1 MPDLRPHLA
10 AAAAVVVPLRLG
22 GGTRLKI
29 VEAMAMGKAIVSTTL
44 GAEGIEAV
52 PGRDILIEDE
62 PAAFADAVNR
72 LLAEPDLAA
81 RIGQSAR
88 QLAVERYGWSEAARA
103 LEGFYRRILENGLV
117 KAALIG
123 AGQIARQHLACLKT
137 LPGVELAAICDL
149 SPATAEAAAERYGVR
164 AWFTDHRAMLEKARP
179 DVVHVTTPPTSH
191 FGLAMDSL
199 DAGAHVIVE
208 KPATPTFEELE
219 TLVRRAQE
227 AGRHLVEDYNYLFNH
242 APQEILRRIESGE
255 FGAVTHVEVLIC
267 LDILGPDG
275 FADPNSPHPALTL
288 AGGAIADFLP
298 HLASLAHL
306 FVGPHRTAQTVW
318 TKRKPS
324 ILPFD
329 EFRAVVDAER
339 GTAALGFSAS
349 SQPDAFW
356 LRVYG
361 ERMQA
366 TANLFETRLTFD
378 GPRNVP
384 KPLRPFFSGL
394 EEGKT
399 IRRAALATLL
409 RKFKGPG
416 AYEGLWELLAR
427 TYRALAD
434 GSALPVTANHVL
446 EVNRMVEA
454 LKPKEQRP

>member
-1 MPDLRPHLA
+1 
-10 AAAAVVVPLRLG
+10 
-22 GGTRLKI
+22 
-29 VEAMAMGKAIVSTTL
+29 
-44 GAEGIEAV
+44 
-52 PGRDILIEDE
+52 
-62 PAAFADAVNR
+62 
-72 LLAEPDLAA
+72 
-81 RIGQSAR
+81 
-88 QLAVERYGWSEAARA
+88 
-103 LEGFYRRILENGLV
+103 V

-123 AGQIARQHLACLKT
+123 AGQIARQHLSCLKI

-149 SPATAEAAAERYGVR
+149 SPATAEAAAERYGIR
-164 AWFTDHRAMLEKARP
+164 SWFTDHRAMLEKARP
-179 DVVHVTTPPTSH
+179 DVVHVTTPPTVH
-191 FGLAMDSL
+191 FGPALDAL
-199 DAGAHVIVE
+199 DAGAHVIIE

-219 TLVRRAQE
+219 TLVGRARQ
-227 AGRHLVEDYNYLFNH
+227 AGLHFIEDYNYVFNR

-255 FGAVTHVEVLIC
+255 FGSVAHVEVLVC
-267 LDILGPDG
+267 LDILGPGG

-298 HLASLAHL
+298 HLASLACL

-324 ILPFD
+324 VLPFD
-329 EFRAVVDAER
+329 EFRAVVDAQR
-339 GTAALGFSAS
+339 GTAALGFSS
-349 SQPDAFW
+349 NSQPDAFW

-366 TANLFETRLTFD
+366 TANLWETRLTFD
-378 GPRNVP
+378 GPRDAP

-409 RKFKGPG
+409 RKFNGPG
-416 AYEGLWELLAR
+416 AYEGLWELLSR

-434 GSALPVTANHVL
+434 GSALPVTASQVL

-454 LKPKEQRP
+454 LKPKEQRR

>member
-1 MPDLRPHLA
+1 M
-10 AAAAVVVPLRLG
+10 
-22 GGTRLKI
+22 
-29 VEAMAMGKAIVSTTL
+29 
-44 GAEGIEAV
+44 
-52 PGRDILIEDE
+52 
-62 PAAFADAVNR
+62 
-72 LLAEPDLAA
+72 
-81 RIGQSAR
+81 
-88 QLAVERYGWSEAARA
+88 
-103 LEGFYRRILENGLV
+103 

-123 AGQIARQHLACLKT
+123 AGQIARQHLTCLKS
-137 LPGVELAAICDL
+137 LPGVELTAVCDQ
-149 SPATAEAAAERYGVR
+149 SPATAEAAAERYDIR
-164 AWFTDHRAMLEKARP
+164 AWFTDHRDMLEKARP

-191 FGLAMDSL
+191 FGLAMDSF

-208 KPATPTFEELE
+208 KPATSTFGELE
-219 TLVRRAQE
+219 ALVRRAEE
-227 AGRHLVEDYNYLFNH
+227 AGRHLVEDHNYVFNH
-242 APQEILRRIESGE
+242 APQEILRRIGLGE
-255 FGAVTHVEVLIC
+255 FGAVRHVDVLIC
-267 LDILGPDG
+267 LDILGPSG
-275 FADPNSPHPALTL
+275 FADPNSPHSALNL
-288 AGGAIADFLP
+288 VGGAIADFLP

-324 ILPFD
+324 LLPFD
-329 EFRAVVDAER
+329 EFRALVDAER
-339 GTAALGFSAS
+339 GTAALGFSSS

-394 EEGKT
+394 DEGKT

-427 TYRALAD
+427 TYRALSN
-434 GSALPVTANHVL
+434 GSTMPVTASHVL
-446 EVNRMVEA
+446 EVNRIVEA
-454 LKPKEQRP
+454 LKPKEQRR

>member
-1 MPDLRPHLA
+1 M
-10 AAAAVVVPLRLG
+10 
-22 GGTRLKI
+22 
-29 VEAMAMGKAIVSTTL
+29 
-44 GAEGIEAV
+44 
-52 PGRDILIEDE
+52 
-62 PAAFADAVNR
+62 
-72 LLAEPDLAA
+72 
-81 RIGQSAR
+81 
-88 QLAVERYGWSEAARA
+88 
-103 LEGFYRRILENGLV
+103 

-149 SPATAEAAAERYGVR
+149 SAATAEAAAERCGIP
-164 AWFTDHRAMLEKARP
+164 AWFTDHRAMLEKVHPA
-179 DVVHVTTPPTSH
+179 VVHVTTPPTSH
-191 FGLAMDSL
+191 FGLAMDAL
-199 DAGAHVIVE
+199 TAGAHVIVE
-208 KPATPTFEELE
+208 KPVTSTFEELE
-219 TLVRRAQE
+219 TLIRRAEE
-227 AGRHLVEDYNYLFNH
+227 AGRHLVEDYNYLFNR
-242 APQEILRRIESGE
+242 APLEILRRIESGE
-255 FGAVTHVEVLIC
+255 LGAVTHVEVLVC

-288 AGGAIADFLP
+288 SGGAIADFLP

-324 ILPFD
+324 PLPFD
-329 EFRAVVDAER
+329 EFRAVLDAER

-366 TANLFETRLTFD
+366 TANLWETRLTFD

-384 KPLRPFFSGL
+384 KPLRPFFSAL
-394 EEGKT
+394 DEGKT
-399 IRRAALATLL
+399 IRRAALSTLL

-434 GSALPVTANHVL
+434 GSAPPVAARHVL
-446 EVNRMVEA
+446 EVNRMIEA
-454 LKPKEQRP
+454 LKPKEQSL

>member
-1 MPDLRPHLA
+1 
-10 AAAAVVVPLRLG
+10 
-22 GGTRLKI
+22 
-29 VEAMAMGKAIVSTTL
+29 
-44 GAEGIEAV
+44 
-52 PGRDILIEDE
+52 
-62 PAAFADAVNR
+62 
-72 LLAEPDLAA
+72 
-81 RIGQSAR
+81 
-88 QLAVERYGWSEAARA
+88 
-103 LEGFYRRILENGLV
+103 V

-123 AGQIARQHLACLKT
+123 AGQIARQHLTCLKT

-149 SPATAEAAAERYGVR
+149 SPATAEAAAERHGVQ

-179 DVVHVTTPPTSH
+179 DVVHVTTPTTSH
-191 FGLAMDSL
+191 FGLALDSF

-208 KPATPTFEELE
+208 KPATATFEELE

-227 AGRHLVEDYNYLFNH
+227 AGRHLVEDHNYIFNY
-242 APQEILRRIESGE
+242 APQEILRRIRSGQ
-255 FGAVTHVEVLIC
+255 FGAVTHVEAFIC
-267 LDILGPDG
+267 LDILGPSG
-275 FADPNSPHPALTL
+275 FADVNSPHPALTL

-306 FVGPHRTAQTVW
+306 FVGPHRTAHTVW

-324 ILPFD
+324 LLPFD

-339 GTAALGFSAS
+339 GTAALGFSS
-349 SQPDAFW
+349 NSQPDAFW
-356 LRVYG
+356 LRVFG

-394 EEGKT
+394 QEGKT

-434 GSALPVTANHVL
+434 GSELPVTASHIL
-446 EVNRMVEA
+446 EVNRMVDA
-454 LKPKEQRP
+454 LKPREQRP